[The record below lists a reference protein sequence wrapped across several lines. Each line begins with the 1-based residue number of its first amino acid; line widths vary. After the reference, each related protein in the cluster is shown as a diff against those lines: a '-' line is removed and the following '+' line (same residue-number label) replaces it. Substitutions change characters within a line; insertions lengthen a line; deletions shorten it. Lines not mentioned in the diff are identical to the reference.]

1 MVRTDGLSNQCAGGV
16 GVVLQSREGDLI
28 EFAVCLQFPT
38 TNNEVEYEA
47 VLTGLDLT
55 KAAGASSVV
64 IHSDLQVI
72 SGHINKDYEAK
83 GEQMKGCLS
92 MIKERVS
99 QKFLAKFVQIIREE
113 NEQANRLAK
122 AASVEHML
130 ITG

>member
-1 MVRTDGLSNQCAGGV
+1 M
-16 GVVLQSREGDLI
+16 I
-28 EFAVCLQFPT
+28 ECAVCLQLPT

-64 IHSDLQVI
+64 IHRDLQVI
-72 SGHINKDYEAK
+72 SGHIHRDYEAK
-83 GEQMKGCLS
+83 GEQMKEDLS

-99 QKFLAKFVQIIREE
+99 QKLLAKFVQILRKE

-122 AASVEHML
+122 AASVEHMV